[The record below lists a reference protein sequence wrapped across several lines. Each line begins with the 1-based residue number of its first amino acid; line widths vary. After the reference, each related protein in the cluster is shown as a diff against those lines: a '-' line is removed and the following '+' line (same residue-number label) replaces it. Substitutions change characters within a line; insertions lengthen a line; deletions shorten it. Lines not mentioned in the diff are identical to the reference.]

1 MIVSA
6 MMNIHQETK
15 TIIAHGTTEM
25 REGATEIVADTGDM
39 VDIAMEMIV
48 KKIEVV
54 QEKEKNSA
62 SSKDL
67 A

>member
-1 MIVSA
+1 MV
-6 MMNIHQETK
+6 MMNVQDTS
-15 TIIAHGTTEM
+15 IAHFTAEM
-25 REGATEIVADTGDM
+25 REE
-39 VDIAMEMIV
+39 AMEMVEDTTGLAMEIIV
-48 KKIEVV
+48 KKIEVM

>member
-1 MIVSA
+1 MINMV
-6 MMNIHQETK
+6 MMNVQDTS
-15 TIIAHGTTEM
+15 IAHFTAEM
-25 REGATEIVADTGDM
+25 REGAMEMVEDTTGL
-39 VDIAMEMIV
+39 AMEIIV
-48 KKIEVV
+48 KKIEVM

>member
-1 MIVSA
+1 MV
-6 MMNIHQETK
+6 MMNVQDTS
-15 TIIAHGTTEM
+15 IAHFTAEM
-25 REGATEIVADTGDM
+25 REGAMEMVEDTTGL
-39 VDIAMEMIV
+39 AMEIIV
-48 KKIEVV
+48 KKIEVM